1 MAHLASKSSI
11 DLAALGVFV
20 STGMQAAPESFPK
33 RSWRTNSVRIGAL
46 LRRRSQGR
54 GIKTRKR
61 AVRGCRQVLK
71 EGYINQ
77 AVSRREEAIPA
88 SSLGADR
95 AMNAQVVSLRD
106 NASVKRRPSLWWRF
120 AERHLPIIVIYLM
133 VATLVGVILAPYV
146 LVTVPSGY
154 VGVLWKRFGGGTVLD
169 PRKLKDEGMRFI
181 LPWNKLFLYD
191 LRLQSATETYNAIS
205 RDGISLAASINIRY
219 RLKRESIPQ
228 LHQTIGPNYVQA
240 LVGPEIGNRMREVIA
255 EYTAEDVYSTKRA
268 EIQDK
273 IRTRAEAMLGE
284 KMMVGG
290 ESEEVEENAPYH
302 IPLYAMLNL
311 IDTLILGID
320 LPSAVVTAIN
330 RKIEQ
335 YYISEEY
342 KFRVAREIRESERKK
357 IEAEGI
363 AEFQRIVSQGI
374 SDSYLRW
381 RGIEATVLLAQSP
394 NSKIVIVGSGKDG
407 LPIILGNVDTP
418 QTAAAAPGGN
428 GDTNSKEKTATAP
441 TASDKSSDATSS
453 GAPGNRQAAE
463 GEPGPQYSLPILS
476 DIEAMITKA
485 LDKLRP
491 TSSET
496 SPSSADAQKRAADQQ
511 R

>member
-1 MAHLASKSSI
+1 MKPYLIPADGS
-11 DLAALGVFV
+11 
-20 STGMQAAPESFPK
+20 PP
-33 RSWRTNSVRIGAL
+33 
-46 LRRRSQGR
+46 
-54 GIKTRKR
+54 
-61 AVRGCRQVLK
+61 
-71 EGYINQ
+71 
-77 AVSRREEAIPA
+77 VSRPRHA
-88 SSLGADR
+88 
-95 AMNAQVVSLRD
+95 
-106 NASVKRRPSLWWRF
+106 WWRF
-120 AERHLPIIVIYLM
+120 VERRLPVAIIYLM
-133 VATLVGVILAPYV
+133 VMTLVAVILAPHV
-146 LVTVPSGY
+146 LVTVQSGY

-169 PRKLKDEGMRFI
+169 PRQLKNEGLRFI
-181 LPWNKLFLYD
+181 WPWNKLFLYD
-191 LRLQSATETYNAIS
+191 LRLQSTTQTYNAIS
-205 RDGISLAASINIRY
+205 KDGISLSASINIRF
-219 RLKRESIPQ
+219 RLKRDSVPQ
-228 LHQTIGPNYVQA
+228 LHQTIGPDYVEA

-255 EYTAEDVYSTKRA
+255 EYTAEDVYSTKRE
-268 EIQDK
+268 EIQEK
-273 IRTRAEAMLGE
+273 IRRRAEAMLGE
-284 KMMVGG
+284 KMMEHG
-290 ESEEVEENAPYH
+290 ETEDYAPYR

-311 IDTLILGID
+311 IDTLILGIE

-363 AEFQRIVSQGI
+363 REFQQIVSQGI

-441 TASDKSSDATSS
+441 AASDKSSDATSS
-453 GAPGNRQAAE
+453 GASGNRQAAE
-463 GEPGPQYSLPILS
+463 AQQAPQYSLPILS

>member
-1 MAHLASKSSI
+1 MKPYLIPA
-11 DLAALGVFV
+11 
-20 STGMQAAPESFPK
+20 
-33 RSWRTNSVRIGAL
+33 
-46 LRRRSQGR
+46 
-54 GIKTRKR
+54 
-61 AVRGCRQVLK
+61 
-71 EGYINQ
+71 EGSPP
-77 AVSRREEAIPA
+77 VSRPRHA
-88 SSLGADR
+88 
-95 AMNAQVVSLRD
+95 
-106 NASVKRRPSLWWRF
+106 WWRF
-120 AERHLPIIVIYLM
+120 VERRLPVAIIYLM
-133 VATLVGVILAPYV
+133 VMTLVAVILAPHV
-146 LVTVPSGY
+146 LVTVQSGY

-169 PRKLKDEGMRFI
+169 PRQLKNEGLRFI
-181 LPWNKLFLYD
+181 WPWNKLFLYD
-191 LRLQSATETYNAIS
+191 LRLQSTTQTYNAIS
-205 RDGISLAASINIRY
+205 KDGISLSASINIRF
-219 RLKRESIPQ
+219 RLKRDSVPQ
-228 LHQTIGPNYVQA
+228 LHQTIGPDYVEA

-255 EYTAEDVYSTKRA
+255 EYTAEDVYSTKRE
-268 EIQDK
+268 EIQEK
-273 IRTRAEAMLGE
+273 IRRRAEAMLGE
-284 KMMVGG
+284 KMMEHG
-290 ESEEVEENAPYH
+290 ETEDYAPYR

-311 IDTLILGID
+311 IDTLILGIE

-363 AEFQRIVSQGI
+363 REFQQIVSQGI

-441 TASDKSSDATSS
+441 TTSEKSSDATSS
-453 GAPGNRQAAE
+453 GASGNRQAAE
-463 GEPGPQYSLPILS
+463 AQQAPQYSLPILS